1 MWGLEMEVRLKLVLK
16 IDTDEYPVPA
26 DENVIPELRDYI
38 EDMLSDMGGISV
50 SKITATQN

>member
-1 MWGLEMEVRLKLVLK
+1 MEVKLKLVLK
-16 IDTDEYPVPA
+16 IDTEEYPIPA